1 MYVEEFHTT
10 HDMNF
15 SSNLY
20 MRKSPLQKKKISSFA
35 SSKNGDQFYL
45 SLIFLLFITKQKL
58 LGVDTEKLAE
68 VLTSTSTT
76 TRGSVIKRRLKDH
89 QAIG

>member
-1 MYVEEFHTT
+1 MHNQLT
-10 HDMNF
+10 
-15 SSNLY
+15 L
-20 MRKSPLQKKKISSFA
+20 LQKTFPRQMA
-35 SSKNGDQFYL
+35 DQSVIELPF
-45 SLIFLLFITKQKL
+45 FTRQKL

-68 VLTSTSTT
+68 VLTSTTTT